1 LDDIESVLKVSV
13 EEEEDEQPANEN
25 MKSSFDEEKDRI
37 RRIFKQKKPK
47 MT

>member
-1 LDDIESVLKVSV
+1 LDDIETVLKVSV
-13 EEEEDEQPANEN
+13 EEEEEQPANEN